1 MIRKIVITALL
12 SLSAAS
18 AFAQNAAVVNGKAIP
33 SAKVDEI
40 IARVKKQ
47 GQPDTPELR
56 NLIRE
61 SLIMTELINQE
72 ARKRKL
78 LDKPEVKVLLE
89 ETRNRVVANALAQDY
104 LKANPIKDED
114 VKAEYEKIKAGVLKT
129 PEYRARHILVEKED
143 EAKDIIAK
151 LKSGAKF
158 EDLAK
163 QSKDPGSAANGG
175 DLDWAVPENYVPEF
189 AAALQKLKKGEV
201 TETPVKTQFGYHVI
215 RLDDTRQAQV
225 PPFEQ
230 VQPQIREKMQQQKL
244 GEFQEKLRKSAKVE

>member
-1 MIRKIVITALL
+1 MIRKIMITAVL
-12 SLSAAS
+12 SLSAVS

-33 SAKVDEI
+33 SSKVDQILAE
-40 IARVKKQ
+40 VKKQ
-47 GQPDTPELR
+47 GQPDSPELR
-56 NLIRE
+56 NAIRE

-72 ARKRKL
+72 AQKRKL
-78 LDKPEVKVLLE
+78 LDRSEVKLALE
-89 ETRNRVVANALAQDY
+89 QARSRIVANVLAQDY
-104 LKANPIKDED
+104 LKTNPIKDED
-114 VKAEYEKIKAGVLKT
+114 VKAEYEKIKANVLKT
-129 PEYRARHILVEKED
+129 PEYRARHILVEKEE

-189 AAALQKLKKGEV
+189 SAALQKLKKGEI

-215 RLDDTRQAQV
+215 RLDDTRQGQV

-230 VQPQIREKMQQQKL
+230 VQPQIREKIQQQKL
-244 GEFQEKLRKSAKVE
+244 GEFQDKLRKSAKVE